1 VLNQAKSILN
11 PLKVIFA
18 GTPDFAVPALQA
30 LHDKGYQVVG
40 ALTQPD
46 RPSGRGL
53 KLHPSAI
60 KLKANAL
67 GIPVYQPSELKSK
80 ESYEMLAAIDFNVM
94 VVAAYGL
101 IIPQAILDLPSLG
114 SFNIHAS
121 LLPKWRGA
129 APIHRAILMG
139 DKKTGVTIMRVVQK
153 LDAGDMVRKTE
164 IQISEKDT
172 TEQLTKTLAKL
183 GADLMVEVMDELS
196 LKGEL
201 KSTPQDEASV
211 TYAEKVTKEE
221 SKIDWH
227 NSADVIARKIRA
239 FNPYPVAQ
247 TEYREAICKIWD
259 AEIGIDSDK
268 HAKAGELI
276 KLDEFIHVKCGE
288 GVLLVKELQ
297 MPGGKRLKS
306 KEFILGHRLI
316 LGDVFK
322 S

>member
-1 VLNQAKSILN
+1 MNS
-11 PLKVIFA
+11 LKIIFA
-18 GTPDFAVPALQA
+18 GTPDFAIPALQA
-30 LHDKGYQVVG
+30 LYDKGYEIVG
-40 ALTQPD
+40 VLTQPD

-80 ESYEMLAAIDFNVM
+80 ESHETLTAIDFNVM
-94 VVAAYGL
+94 IVAAYGL

-114 SFNIHAS
+114 CFNIHAS
-121 LLPKWRGA
+121 LLPRWRGA
-129 APIHRAILMG
+129 APIHRAILSG
-139 DKKTGVTIMRVVQK
+139 DKVTGVTIMRVVQK
-153 LDAGDMVRKTE
+153 LDAGDMIKKTK

-172 TEQLTKTLAKL
+172 TEQLTKTLAEL
-183 GADLMVEVMDELS
+183 GAHLMVEVMEELRI
-196 LKGEL
+196 KGEL
-201 KSTPQDEASV
+201 QSTPQDEASV

-227 NSADVIARKIRA
+227 DTALVILRKIKA
-239 FNPYPVAQ
+239 FNSFPVAQ
-247 TEYREAICKIWD
+247 TEYREAVCKLWD
-259 AEIGIDSDK
+259 AEIGESDDNNSRV
-268 HAKAGELI
+268 GEII

>member
-1 VLNQAKSILN
+1 MNS
-11 PLKVIFA
+11 LKIIFA
-18 GTPDFAVPALQA
+18 GTPEFAVPALQS
-30 LHDKGYQVVG
+30 LHDKGYEVAGV
-40 ALTQPD
+40 LTQPD

-60 KLKANAL
+60 KLKANTL

-80 ESYEMLAAIDFNVM
+80 ESHETLTAIDFNVM
-94 VVAAYGL
+94 IVAAYGL

-114 SFNIHAS
+114 CFNIHAS
-121 LLPKWRGA
+121 LLPRWRGA
-129 APIHRAILMG
+129 APIHRAILSG
-139 DKKTGVTIMRVVQK
+139 DKVTGVTIMRVVQK
-153 LDAGDMVRKTE
+153 LDAGDMIKKTK

-172 TEQLTKTLAKL
+172 TEQLTKTLAEL
-183 GADLMVEVMDELS
+183 GAHLMVEVMEELRI
-196 LKGEL
+196 KGEL
-201 KSTPQDEASV
+201 QSTPQDEASV

-227 NSADVIARKIRA
+227 DTALVILRKIKA
-239 FNPYPVAQ
+239 FNSFPVAQ
-247 TEYREAICKIWD
+247 TEYREAVCKLWD
-259 AEIGIDSDK
+259 AEIGESDDNNSRV
-268 HAKAGELI
+268 GEII

-288 GVLLVKELQ
+288 GVLLIKELQ

>member
-1 VLNQAKSILN
+1 MNS
-11 PLKVIFA
+11 LKIIFA

-30 LHDKGYQVVG
+30 LHDKGYKVVG
-40 ALTQPD
+40 VLTQPD

-80 ESYEMLAAIDFNVM
+80 ESYKMLAAIDFNVM
-94 VVAAYGL
+94 IVAAYGL
-101 IIPQAILDLPSLG
+101 IIPQAILDLPSFG
-114 SFNIHAS
+114 CFNIHAS
-121 LLPKWRGA
+121 LLPRWRGA
-129 APIHRAILMG
+129 APIHRAVLTG
-139 DKKTGVTIMRVVQK
+139 DKTTGVTIMRVVQK
-153 LDAGDMVRKTE
+153 LDAGDMIKKTE
-164 IQISEKDT
+164 IQISEKHT
-172 TEQLTKTLAKL
+172 TEELTKVLAEL
-183 GADLMVEVMDELS
+183 GAQLMIEVMSELTV
-196 LKGEL
+196 KGEL

-227 NSADVIARKIRA
+227 DSSLVIARKIRA
-239 FNPYPVAQ
+239 FNPFPVAQ
-247 TEYREAICKIWD
+247 TEYREAVCKIWD
-259 AEIGIDSDK
+259 AEIAIDSDK
-268 HAKAGELI
+268 DAKVGELI

-306 KEFILGHRLI
+306 KEFILGHRPI

>member
-1 VLNQAKSILN
+1 VNS
-11 PLKVIFA
+11 LKIIFA
-18 GTPDFAVPALQA
+18 GTPDFAVPALEA
-30 LHDKGYQVVG
+30 LHDKGYKVVG
-40 ALTQPD
+40 VLTQPD

-60 KLKANAL
+60 KLKASAL

-80 ESYEMLAAIDFNVM
+80 ESFEMLAAIDFNVM
-94 VVAAYGL
+94 IVAAYGL
-101 IIPQAILDLPSLG
+101 IIPQAILDLPSSG
-114 SFNIHAS
+114 CFNIHAS
-121 LLPKWRGA
+121 LLPRWRGA

-139 DKKTGVTIMRVVQK
+139 DEKTGVTIMRVVQK
-153 LDAGDMVRKTE
+153 LDAGDMIKKTE
-164 IQISEKDT
+164 IQISDKDT
-172 TEQLTKTLAKL
+172 TAQLTKALAEL
-183 GADLMVEVMDELS
+183 GARLMIEVMDELS
-196 LKGEL
+196 TKGEL
-201 KSTPQDEASV
+201 KSVPQDEASV

-221 SKIDWH
+221 SEIDWH
-227 NSADVIARKIRA
+227 NSSDVIARKIRA
-239 FNPYPVAQ
+239 FNPFPVAQ

-259 AEIGIDSDK
+259 AEIGIDSDQN
-268 HAKAGELI
+268 AKAGQLI

-306 KEFILGHRLI
+306 KEFILGHRPV

>member
-1 VLNQAKSILN
+1 VNS
-11 PLKVIFA
+11 LKIIFA
-18 GTPDFAVPALQA
+18 GTPDFAVPALEA
-30 LHDKGYQVVG
+30 LHDKGYKVVG
-40 ALTQPD
+40 VLTQPD

-60 KLKANAL
+60 KLKASAL

-94 VVAAYGL
+94 IVAAYGL
-101 IIPQAILDLPSLG
+101 IIPQAILDLPSSG
-114 SFNIHAS
+114 CFNIHAS
-121 LLPKWRGA
+121 LLPRWRGA

-139 DKKTGVTIMRVVQK
+139 DEKTGVTIMRVVQK
-153 LDAGDMVRKTE
+153 LDAGDMIKKTE

-172 TEQLTKTLAKL
+172 TAQLTKALAEL
-183 GADLMVEVMDELS
+183 GARLMIEVMDELS
-196 LKGEL
+196 TKGEL
-201 KSTPQDEASV
+201 KSVPQDEASV

-221 SKIDWH
+221 SEIDWH
-227 NSADVIARKIRA
+227 NSSDVIARKIRA
-239 FNPYPVAQ
+239 FNPFPVAQ

-259 AEIGIDSDK
+259 AEIGIDSDQN
-268 HAKAGELI
+268 AKAGQLI

-306 KEFILGHRLI
+306 KEFILGHRPV

>member
-1 VLNQAKSILN
+1 VNS
-11 PLKVIFA
+11 LKIIFA
-18 GTPDFAVPALQA
+18 GTPDFAVPALEA
-30 LHDKGYQVVG
+30 LHDKGYKVVG
-40 ALTQPD
+40 VLTQPD

-94 VVAAYGL
+94 IVAAYGL

-114 SFNIHAS
+114 CFNIHAS
-121 LLPKWRGA
+121 LLPRWRGA

-139 DKKTGVTIMRVVQK
+139 DEKTGVTIMRVVQK
-153 LDAGDMVRKTE
+153 LDAGDMIKKTE
-164 IQISEKDT
+164 IQISEKNT
-172 TEQLTKTLAKL
+172 TEQLTKALAEL
-183 GADLMVEVMDELS
+183 GALLMIEVMDELS
-196 LKGEL
+196 AKGEL
-201 KSTPQDEASV
+201 QSTPQDEASV

-227 NSADVIARKIRA
+227 NSSDVIARKIRA
-239 FNPYPVAQ
+239 FNPFPVAQ

-259 AEIGIDSDK
+259 AEIGVDSDK
-268 HAKAGELI
+268 NAKAGQLI

>member
-1 VLNQAKSILN
+1 MNS
-11 PLKVIFA
+11 LKIIFA

-30 LHDKGYQVVG
+30 LHDKGYEVVG
-40 ALTQPD
+40 VLTQPD

-53 KLHPSAI
+53 KLHSSAI

-80 ESYEMLAAIDFNVM
+80 ESCEMLAAIDFNVM
-94 VVAAYGL
+94 IVAAYGL

-114 SFNIHAS
+114 CFNIHAS
-121 LLPKWRGA
+121 LLPRWRGA

-139 DKKTGVTIMRVVQK
+139 DESTGVTIMRVVQK
-153 LDAGDMVRKTE
+153 LDAGDMIKKTK
-164 IQISEKDT
+164 IQISENDT
-172 TEQLTKTLAKL
+172 TEQLTKTLADL
-183 GADLMVEVMDELS
+183 GAHLMIEVIEELKI
-196 LKGEL
+196 KGEVQ
-201 KSTPQDEASV
+201 STPQDEASV

-227 NSADVIARKIRA
+227 DTSLAILRKIRA
-239 FNPYPVAQ
+239 FNPFPVAQ
-247 TEYREAICKIWD
+247 TEYREAVCKIWD
-259 AEIGIDSDK
+259 AETGEDNDK
-268 HAKAGELI
+268 NAKPGQLI

-288 GVLLVKELQ
+288 GVLLIKELQ

-306 KEFILGHRLI
+306 KEFILGHRPI

>member
-1 VLNQAKSILN
+1 MNA
-11 PLKVIFA
+11 LKIIFA
-18 GTPDFAVPALQA
+18 GTPDFAIPALQA
-30 LHDKGYQVVG
+30 LYDKGYEIVG
-40 ALTQPD
+40 VLTQPD

-80 ESYEMLAAIDFNVM
+80 ESHETLTAIDFNVM
-94 VVAAYGL
+94 IVAAYGL

-114 SFNIHAS
+114 CFNIHAS
-121 LLPKWRGA
+121 LLPRWRGA
-129 APIHRAILMG
+129 APIHRAILSG
-139 DKKTGVTIMRVVQK
+139 DKVTGVTIMRVVQK
-153 LDAGDMVRKTE
+153 LDAGDMIKKTK

-172 TEQLTKTLAKL
+172 TEQLTKTLAEL
-183 GADLMVEVMDELS
+183 GAHLMVEVMEELRI
-196 LKGEL
+196 KGEL
-201 KSTPQDEASV
+201 QSTPQDEASV

-227 NSADVIARKIRA
+227 DTALVILRKIKA
-239 FNPYPVAQ
+239 FNSFPVAQ
-247 TEYREAICKIWD
+247 TEYREAVCKLWD
-259 AEIGIDSDK
+259 AEIGESDDNNSRV
-268 HAKAGELI
+268 GEII

-288 GVLLVKELQ
+288 GVLLIKELQ

-306 KEFILGHRLI
+306 KEFILGHRPI